1 MNFVHDF
8 SKDELASLIGK
19 SIQIVFADKTPP
31 LTGEIVRF
39 TSAAD
44 NDGEYASAE
53 IVSEDFK
60 GSYVS
65 IFENEI
71 AEINVL

>member
-1 MNFVHDF
+1 MKFVHDF

-19 SIQIVFADKTPP
+19 SVQIIFVDKTPP
-31 LTGEIVRF
+31 VTGEIVRF

-44 NDGEYASAE
+44 NDGEYASVE
-53 IVSEDFK
+53 IISERCR
-60 GSYVS
+60 GGYVS

>member
-19 SIQIVFADKTPP
+19 SVHIVFADKTPP

-44 NDGEYASAE
+44 NDGEYASVE
-53 IVSEDFK
+53 IISERYK
-60 GSYVS
+60 GGYVS

-71 AEINVL
+71 AEMNIL